1 MLIDHTGMVAL
12 VAGGG
17 ARFETARGIVFLASP
32 GPCHCHPT
40 GAAIDV
46 SEGLSRHV

>member
-32 GPCHCHPT
+32 GPCHPT